1 MLQPPPARDRALPA
15 PCPCSTSR
23 WSPAVDEP
31 TSLAGRVRELVR
43 AARAA
48 YHGSPAE
55 GRLAEL
61 ARRLDEPVRIAVLGT
76 VDDGRRMLVEALVGT
91 PAVPGPQGAVAVP
104 VRYTFGDERVDAGPD
119 AIVVALPAPAL
130 TAMTLLDLPAP
141 DAAGPALLG
150 APGDAPVA
158 DAVVLLLH
166 YGRPDDLVLLDL
178 LHAAGHRGAIAV
190 LAVADEA
197 GAAAERAVREFG
209 DDPAVRRVCH
219 AVVPVAP
226 ATAVAAARLGDEE
239 HRWARQ
245 WVATTPEHGGPEGTD
260 SGIAAA
266 LLDRLGP
273 LGARRALRLVR
284 SGDGGTR
291 AELAGALVR
300 HSGLG
305 ELQELIGS
313 RFLSRAD
320 ALRARSV
327 LAGLDALMRATPP
340 TGEHRL
346 HYQLERVRAGA
357 HELRELELLGVL
369 RSGELHLPDEQRVP
383 GRTPARR
390 RRGRPPHA
398 PRSRRGGDGRA
409 GAVRGGRRGGPLAS
423 DRGSPGGLGADPGC
437 CAGPGVD
444 VRAAG
449 GRGRGGDRGASR

>member
-1 MLQPPPARDRALPA
+1 M
-15 PCPCSTSR
+15 
-23 WSPAVDEP
+23 PAVDEP

-43 AARAA
+43 AARVA

-104 VRYTFGDERVDAGPD
+104 VRYMFGDERVDAGPD
-119 AIVVALPAPAL
+119 AIVVALPAPSL

-150 APGDAPVA
+150 VPGDAPVA

-327 LAGLDALMRATPP
+327 LAGLDALMRAMPP
-340 TGEHRL
+340 TGGTGCTTSWNGSGPGPTSCASSSSSACCAPGSCTSRTSSGAGPNACSAPTGTTL
-346 HYQLERVRAGA
+346 ARAW
-357 HELRELELLGVL
+357 V
-369 RSGELHLPDEQRVP
+369 S
-383 GRTPARR
+383 ARR
-390 RRGRPPHA
+390 HRSSRCGPRRPAKRPAGVRSRLTRCPRRG
-398 PRSRRGGDGRA
+398 S
-409 GAVRGGRRGGPLAS
+409 
-423 DRGSPGGLGADPGC
+423 GC

-449 GRGRGGDRGASR
+449 GRGRAGDRGGGLLMTCAR